1 MAPPALNRNHQQ
13 NENDLADPEIEF
25 EVACENRAWETVW
38 ALEMRD
44 EEARDARIES
54 MRAQISVL
62 ESEYDGLNLN
72 QAYAARYPERI
83 AALEDAVEQEE
94 QRHADYCHDL
104 EEEIPDRIQALLAN
118 PNQ

>member
-1 MAPPALNRNHQQ
+1 MAPPVLNRNHQQ
-13 NENDLADPEIEF
+13 NENDLVDPEIEF

-62 ESEYDGLNLN
+62 ESECDGLNLN

>member
-13 NENDLADPEIEF
+13 NANDLVDDDI
-25 EVACENRAWETVW
+25 EVACENHAWEVVW

-54 MRAQISVL
+54 MRAQIGVL
-62 ESEYDGLNLN
+62 KSECHGLNLN
-72 QAYAARYPERI
+72 QVNAARYPERI
-83 AALEDAVEQEE
+83 ADLEDAVEQEH